1 MQARSHTSQ
10 PALSPALPKDAVTL
24 PPVAREE
31 EVLAQAPIGGA
42 IATALGEHIT
52 AGRVDINGTA
62 DTWTATI
69 SRLERPGVVAS
80 MFFAQ
85 GLREVSLLLDD
96 GRTAR
101 AQIAGTSFVAAS
113 ERVCQLI
120 GLEPLT

>member
-1 MQARSHTSQ
+1 M
-10 PALSPALPKDAVTL
+10 
-24 PPVAREE
+24 PVAAEAP
-31 EVLAQAPIGGA
+31 AQATIGGA

-52 AGRVDINGTA
+52 VGSVDIIGTT
-62 DTWTATI
+62 DSWSATI

-85 GLREVSLLLDD
+85 GLREVTLLLDD

-101 AQIAGTSFVAAS
+101 AQIAGTSFIAAS